1 MGDVGIIPALDI
13 DPVRNAAKDRP
24 RGFRYAGLDAIE
36 IAHAAFFRDRTDH
49 LVGFEPDLFGEV
61 CCPGHIF
68 RRPIP
73 CPFDGVDEI
82 AADIACGMFRHRAPR
97 VEVVRAVEVVVEDRT
112 ENGRASWRER
122 GWKYG

>member
-1 MGDVGIIPALDI
+1 MRISDWSSDVCSSDL
-13 DPVRNAAKDRP
+13 DRP

-82 AADIACGMFRHRAPR
+82 AAAIACGVFRYRAPR
-97 VEVVRAVEVVVEDRT
+97 GEGVRADEVVVGDRRAGWRI
-112 ENGRASWRER
+112 GRAA
-122 GWKYG
+122 G